1 VKTFYLN
8 STQPIH
14 IPGFSPSRRQF
25 TEGADGVES
34 VATSK
39 DGSVTVKLTNRKGG
53 SATVRVLPHGV
64 YVETREKD
72 ADADK

>member
-1 VKTFYLN
+1 MKTFYLN
-8 STQPIH
+8 GLQPIH

-34 VATSK
+34 VAIAK
-39 DGSVTVKLTNRKGG
+39 DGSVTVRLTNKKGG

-64 YVETREKD
+64 YVETKEKETD
-72 ADADK
+72 NG